1 MKTVKWHIYTI
12 AVLGIYFTFMVFFAL
27 IYPTQADD
35 YSKKLIHGMTIDRA
49 KAAIPYDTYGQ
60 RGLRSDGR
68 FVGDR
73 IDWKFPDGSLLHA
86 YFVNTVGLASTEIS
100 KSDLWINKI
109 NDKVLGFVLLLGIII
124 FLKHTFR

>member
-1 MKTVKWHIYTI
+1 MKTVKWPIYVITALI
-12 AVLGIYFTFMVFFAL
+12 IYFVIMVFFAL

-35 YSKKLIHGMTIDRA
+35 YSKKLTHGMTIDRA
-49 KAAIPYDTYGQ
+49 KATIPYETYGQ

-73 IDWKFPDGSLLHA
+73 IDWKFSDGSLLHA

-100 KSDLWINKI
+100 KSDLWVNKI
-109 NDKVLGFVLLLGIII
+109 NEKVLGFGLLLGIII
-124 FLKHTFR
+124 FLKNIFR